1 MMVLIT
7 RIGIIAIP
15 VALAVTATV
24 EMLLQG
30 AVLLL
35 RLRRRIQSTPGPTA
49 RITSD

>member
-35 RLRRRIQSTPGPTA
+35 RLRRRIQRTPGPPA